1 VNSVGRRN
9 LARLA
14 EEARERHGDYPAVSF
29 DGEWLGS
36 GELFSRAG
44 RLAVGLSER
53 GIGPGDRVVVTMEN
67 SPDVLVVY
75 DAVFRAGAV
84 IVPAIFL
91 LTADELRRIVSDSGA
106 VAVVTSPALR
116 QTVDAATS
124 GIEGLRLVVSLGAEL
139 EALEATDPGPIVGR
153 DDDDLAALVYTGG
166 TTGRSKGVMLS
177 HANLWEAGRQGQAV
191 GYVPGVRRGLTCL
204 PLSHSYGLLVLGV
217 SRHAL
222 EPPETV
228 LMRWFDAG
236 SWLSLAA
243 AHRVQIAALVPSML
257 ERLLSAPL
265 ERFDLS
271 SLQAV
276 VSGAAPLSRRSAEEF
291 MARVPGVE
299 VREGYGLTETAALC
313 AANPPGK
320 LRLGTVGPPVPGT
333 EIRLLDD
340 GGAEVGRDEAG
351 EICVRS
357 AHVMVGYWNEP
368 QLSERALLGGWLR
381 TGDIGRL
388 DEAGYLSIVDR
399 KKDLILRGGFNVFPS
414 DVEEVLISHPD
425 VTAACVLGR
434 PDPLHGEEVVGFV
447 TLKDGSTTGPD
458 ELIACSRTRLAAY
471 KYPREIH
478 VLDALPLTLVGKA
491 DRRALRQMLT
501 EQGGTT

>member
-1 VNSVGRRN
+1 
-9 LARLA
+9 
-14 EEARERHGDYPAVSF
+14 
-29 DGEWLGS
+29 
-36 GELFSRAG
+36 
-44 RLAVGLSER
+44 
-53 GIGPGDRVVVTMEN
+53 
-67 SPDVLVVY
+67 
-75 DAVFRAGAV
+75 
-84 IVPAIFL
+84 
-91 LTADELRRIVSDSGA
+91 
-106 VAVVTSPALR
+106 
-116 QTVDAATS
+116 
-124 GIEGLRLVVSLGAEL
+124 
-139 EALEATDPGPIVGR
+139 
-153 DDDDLAALVYTGG
+153 
-166 TTGRSKGVMLS
+166 
-177 HANLWEAGRQGQAV
+177 
-191 GYVPGVRRGLTCL
+191 
-204 PLSHSYGLLVLGV
+204 
-217 SRHAL
+217 
-222 EPPETV
+222 
-228 LMRWFDAG
+228 
-236 SWLSLAA
+236 
-243 AHRVQIAALVPSML
+243 
-257 ERLLSAPL
+257 
-265 ERFDLS
+265 
-271 SLQAV
+271 
-276 VSGAAPLSRRSAEEF
+276 